1 MDIEIHIGIEAII
14 IIGIILVA
22 LIIRYYKQVK

>member
-22 LIIRYYKQVK
+22 LIVRYYKFK